1 MPSLPYIEKKYPQ
14 KAKPDM
20 LTYEQ
25 IIAKTITLEHA
36 LDLFDPS
43 FRETRRLVFT
53 NGCFDLLHR
62 GHIYYLSRAREL
74 GDLLVVGLN
83 TDQSVSRLKGPGRPL
98 NDQQAR
104 AEVLGGLAF
113 VDYIIL
119 FSEDTPL
126 KLITSLRPDILVKG
140 GDYKKEEIVG
150 YKEVR
155 SLGGRVETIPLLEGY
170 STSSLL
176 DKSE

>member
-1 MPSLPYIEKKYPQ
+1 
-14 KAKPDM
+14 M

-25 IIAKTITLEHA
+25 ITAKTITLERA
-36 LDLFDPS
+36 LEIFDPA
-43 FRETRRLVFT
+43 FRKKHSLVFT
-53 NGCFDLLHR
+53 NGCFDVLHR

-74 GDLLVVGLN
+74 GNLLVVGLN
-83 TDQSVSRLKGPGRPL
+83 TDESVSKLKGPGRPV

-119 FSEDTPL
+119 FSEETPL
-126 KLITSLRPDILVKG
+126 KLITTLKPDILVKG
-140 GDYKKEEIVG
+140 GDYLKEEIVG
-150 YKEVR
+150 YKEVS
-155 SLGGRVETIPLLEGY
+155 SLGGRVETIPLMEGY
-170 STSSLL
+170 STSSIL

>member
-1 MPSLPYIEKKYPQ
+1 
-14 KAKPDM
+14 M

-25 IIAKTITLEHA
+25 IIAKTITLERA
-36 LDLFDPS
+36 AELFDPA
-43 FRETRRLVFT
+43 FREKHTLVFT

-62 GHIYYLSRAREL
+62 GHIYYLSRAREM

-83 TDQSVSRLKGPGRPL
+83 TDRSVSVLKGPDRPV

-119 FSEDTPL
+119 FPEETPL
-126 KLITSLRPDILVKG
+126 KLITTLRPDILVKG
-140 GDYKKEEIVG
+140 GDYKKEDIVG
-150 YKEVR
+150 YREVN

-170 STSSLL
+170 STSSIL
-176 DKSE
+176 DKSV